1 MGQALTVVN
10 GTDGAMHVHKAGCQD
25 IAKKIKAHRSNG
37 EFGLTAETQEEAVRE
52 IWSDFIDEWDGDITA
67 GTENTRFYPCVSLK

>member
-10 GTDGAMHVHKAGCQD
+10 SFDGTMHVHKAGCQD
-25 IAKKIKAHRSNG
+25 LGKERKRSSG

-52 IWSDFIDEWDGDITA
+52 IWSDFIDEWDGDISI
-67 GTENTRFYPCVSLK
+67 GTENTQFYPCVFIK